1 MNTGKQF
8 FTALEGLRG
17 IAAIM
22 VMFRHTG
29 GTLGPIP
36 QNIGYLS
43 VDLFFLLSG
52 VVLANSYEKQLATG
66 EISPAKFIVQR
77 LIRLYPL
84 YLLSLPVGLLNY
96 ALQFGLDYLTL
107 ADLLLRAI
115 LFVPSSDVEGAFRLN
130 GPSWSLFF
138 ELWAGVL
145 FSTLLIRL
153 SWRSLL
159 AITMGAAGFTLY
171 GALAAGNLDIGHQA
185 GYFRFGFSRVLF
197 SFSLGICLYRLYE
210 VRKPKVA
217 ESGNIVGLLL
227 CACLVFI
234 TNIPARIF
242 FGFPYFDF
250 LLCLVVFP
258 AMVWMAMSTRQAGL
272 VELVFR
278 WLGRLS
284 YPIYILHGPI
294 FSLLQSLRQRGF
306 DLPASPAAG
315 MIVVFA
321 IFIVAGIAA
330 VHFDEPVRK
339 KLKMMIALN
348 PSPAVPAASNTV
360 TEQP

>member
-1 MNTGKQF
+1 MNSGKQF
-8 FTALEGLRG
+8 FTGLEALRG

-22 VMFRHTG
+22 VMFLHTS
-29 GTLGPIP
+29 GTLGPVP
-36 QNIGYLS
+36 RNISYLA

-52 VVLANSYEKQLATG
+52 VVLANSYEKRLATG
-66 EISPAKFIVQR
+66 EISPAKFVVQR
-77 LIRLYPL
+77 IIRLYPL
-84 YLLSLPVGLLNY
+84 YLLSLPVGLLNH

-107 ADLLLRAI
+107 TDLLVRAI
-115 LFVPSSDVEGAFRLN
+115 LFIPSPNVDGAFPLN

-138 ELWAGVL
+138 ELWAGTL

-153 SWRSLL
+153 SWRILL

-171 GALAAGNLDIGHQA
+171 GALFVGNLDIGHQA
-185 GYFRFGFSRVLF
+185 GYFRFGFSRVLV
-197 SFSLGICLYRLYE
+197 SFALGICLYRFYE
-210 VRKPKVA
+210 VRKPNVA
-217 ESGNIVGLLL
+217 VSGNIIGLLL
-227 CACLVFI
+227 CACLIFI
-234 TNIPARIF
+234 TNIPARTF

-258 AMVWMAMSTRQAGL
+258 AIVWLAMSTRQAGL

-294 FSLLQSLRQRGF
+294 FTLLHSLRQRGY

-321 IFIVAGIAA
+321 IFILAGMAA

-339 KLKMMIALN
+339 KLTMMIAPN
-348 PSPAVPAASNTV
+348 PSSAVPAVSNTV